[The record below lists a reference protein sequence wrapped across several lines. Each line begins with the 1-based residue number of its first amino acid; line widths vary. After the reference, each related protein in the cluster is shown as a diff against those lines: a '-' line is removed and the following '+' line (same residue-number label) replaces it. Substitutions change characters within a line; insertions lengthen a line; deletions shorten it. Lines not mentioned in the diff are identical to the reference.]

1 MAKRKSG
8 ASAANKG
15 KQTSKKTNGPEGR
28 LDVEAPHAEIVQQVI
43 TDTLETNYMPYAMS
57 VIVSRAIPE
66 IDGFKP
72 SHRKLLYTMY
82 KMGLL
87 TGARTKSANIVGQT
101 MKLNPH
107 GDQAIYETMVRLTEG
122 NASLL
127 HPYVDSKG
135 NFGKQYSRDMQY
147 AAARYTEA
155 RLAKICDELFRHI
168 DHDTVD
174 FVDNY
179 DGTMQEPTLLPATYP
194 SVLVNQNQGIAVG
207 MASNIAPFN
216 LREVCL
222 ATKQYID
229 DPGADL
235 QDILPAPD
243 FPGGAMLIYDED
255 QARQILRSGR
265 GTFKMRA
272 VYNIDRKNNMI
283 EITEIPYST
292 TVEQIM
298 DDVTNLVK
306 SSKIKEISDMRDET
320 DLDGLR
326 LTIDYKRSTDPEAL
340 MTKLFMMTNL
350 ECGFSCNFN
359 ILVNGTPR
367 VMGVKQILG
376 EWLSFRRNCVR
387 REVAFELQRKQER
400 LHLLQGLE
408 KILLDIDKA
417 IAIIRGTEKEAD
429 VVPNLCAGFDIDEIQ
444 ADYVA
449 EIKLR
454 NLNRQYILNRVADIK
469 KLKGDIRDLKKLLGD
484 SRLIDE
490 RIKSDL
496 DRVIEKY
503 GKDRKTKLIHEE
515 KIERITKED
524 LIPDYRLRLFLTNE
538 NYLKK
543 LAYTSLRSAGD
554 LKTKEGDYITLD
566 IEGTNKDELLLFS
579 NRANLYKYQIH
590 EIEDHKPSEFG
601 EYLTN
606 LLELEEDERIVYIRI
621 AGDYT
626 GEMIFAYENG
636 KCSRV
641 DMQTY
646 VTKTRRRKLVNAY
659 SDRSPL
665 VDLYYQQEPGD
676 FILKSSDGKVCLFDS
691 SLVPMLASRQNQG
704 VQVLRLNAKRG
715 QKLDSFKRASA
726 VTLSE
731 PERYRIRTLPGR
743 GLFLKEELLDTR
755 QLDLGEVIDE

>member
-1 MAKRKSG
+1 MAKQKSG
-8 ASAANKG
+8 PPAAG
-15 KQTSKKTNGPEGR
+15 KDKKVSKKTNGQGGR
-28 LDVEAPHAEIVQQVI
+28 LDIEAPHAEIAQQVI
-43 TDTLETNYMPYAMS
+43 TDTLELNFMPYAMS

-107 GDQAIYETMVRLTEG
+107 GDQAIYETMVRLTRS

-135 NFGKQYSRDMQY
+135 NFGKQYSRDMQH

-155 RLAKICDELFRHI
+155 RLDKLCEELFRNI
-168 DHDTVD
+168 DHDTVE

-179 DGTMQEPTLLPATYP
+179 DGTMKEPTLLPATFP

-216 LREVCL
+216 LREVCA

-235 QDILPAPD
+235 QEIMPAPD

-255 QARQILRSGR
+255 HARQTLKTGR

-272 VYNIDRKNNMI
+272 VYHVDRKSNMI
-283 EITEIPYST
+283 EITEIPYPT

-306 SSKIKEISDMRDET
+306 NGKIKEVADMRDET
-320 DLDGLR
+320 DLDGMR
-326 LTIDYKRSTDPEAL
+326 LTIDYKRSTDPDAL

-376 EWLSFRRNCVR
+376 EWLSFRRTCVR
-387 REVAFELQRKQER
+387 REIAFDLQRKQDR
-400 LHLLQGLE
+400 LHLLEGLE

-417 IAIIRGTEKEAD
+417 IAIIRTTEKEVD
-429 VVPNLCAGFDIDEIQ
+429 VVPNLCQGFSIDEIQ

-469 KLKGDIRDLKKLLGD
+469 KLKTDIRDLKKLLGD

-496 DRVIEKY
+496 DRVSEKY
-503 GKDRKTKLIHEE
+503 GQDRRTKLIHEG

-524 LIPDYRLRLFLTNE
+524 LIPDYRLRFFLTNE

-543 LAYTSLRSAGD
+543 LAFTSLRSAGD
-554 LKTKEGDYITLD
+554 LKTKDGDYIIQD
-566 IEGTNKDELLLFS
+566 VEGTNKDELLLFS

-590 EIEDHKPSEFG
+590 EISDHKPSEFG

-606 LLELEEDERIVYIRI
+606 LLELDEDEKIVQIQI
-621 AGDYT
+621 AGEYD
-626 GEMIFAYENG
+626 GEMIFAFENG
-636 KCSRV
+636 KCARV
-641 DMQTY
+641 DMQAY
-646 VTKTRRRKLVNAY
+646 VTKTKRRKLVNAY
-659 SDRSPL
+659 SAKSAL
-665 VDLYYQQEPGD
+665 IGLYYQREPED
-676 FILKSSDGKVCLFDS
+676 FLLKSSDGKVCLFDS
-691 SLVPMLASRQNQG
+691 SLVPKLASRSNQG
-704 VQVLRLNAKRG
+704 IQILRLNAKRG
-715 QKLDSFKRASA
+715 QKLESFKRSGS
-726 VTLSE
+726 VSLNDI
-731 PERYRIRTLPGR
+731 ERYRIRTLPGR

-755 QLDLGEVIDE
+755 QLDLGEVID

>member
-8 ASAANKG
+8 SAAADKG
-15 KQTSKKTNGPEGR
+15 NRTSKKTNGQGGR
-28 LDVEAPHAEIVQQVI
+28 LDIEAPHAEIAQQII
-43 TDTLETNYMPYAMS
+43 TDTLELNFMPYAMS

-87 TGARTKSANIVGQT
+87 TGPRTKSANIVGQT

-107 GDQAIYETMVRLTEG
+107 GDQAIYETMVRLTRG

-155 RLAKICDELFRHI
+155 RLDKICEEFFRNI
-168 DHDTVD
+168 DHDTVE
-174 FVDNY
+174 FIDNY
-179 DGTMQEPTLLPATYP
+179 DGTTQEPTLLPATFP

-216 LREVCL
+216 LREVCA
-222 ATKQYID
+222 ATKMYID

-235 QDILPAPD
+235 QDIMPAPD
-243 FPGGAMLIYDED
+243 FPGGAMLIYDEAH
-255 QARQILRSGR
+255 ARQILKTGR

-272 VYNIDRKNNMI
+272 VYEIDRKNNLI
-283 EITEIPYST
+283 EISEIPYST

-306 SSKIKEISDMRDET
+306 NGKIKEVADMRDET
-320 DLDGLR
+320 DLDGLK
-326 LTIDYKRSTDPEAL
+326 LAIDYKRSTDPEAL
-340 MTKLFMMTNL
+340 MSKLFMMTNL

-387 REVAFELQRKQER
+387 REIAFDLQRKQDR
-400 LHLLQGLE
+400 LHLLEGLE

-417 IAIIRGTEKEAD
+417 IAIIRTTDKE
-429 VVPNLCAGFDIDEIQ
+429 VEVIPNLCAGFEIDEIQ

-469 KLKGDIRDLKKLLGD
+469 KLKTDIRELKKILAD

-496 DRVIEKY
+496 DRVSEKY
-503 GKDRKTKLIHEE
+503 GKDRLTKLIHEE
-515 KIERITKED
+515 KIERITKDD

-543 LAYTSLRSAGD
+543 LAFTSLRSAGD
-554 LKTKEGDYITLD
+554 LKTKEGDFIVLD
-566 IEGTNKDELLLFS
+566 VEGTNRDELLLFS

-590 EIEDHKPSEFG
+590 EIADHKPSEFG

-606 LLELEEDERIVYIRI
+606 LLELDDDEKIVHIQI
-621 AGDYT
+621 AGDYE
-626 GEMIFAYENG
+626 GELIFAFENG
-636 KCSRV
+636 KCARV
-641 DMQTY
+641 DLQTY
-646 VTKTRRRKLVNAY
+646 VTKTKRRKLVNAY
-659 SDRSPL
+659 SAKSPL
-665 VDLYYQQEPGD
+665 IGLYYQREAED
-676 FILKSSDGKVCLFDS
+676 FLLKSSDGKVCLFDS
-691 SLVPMLASRQNQG
+691 SLVPKLASRSNQG

-715 QKLDSFKRASA
+715 QKLESFKRSGSVA
-726 VTLSE
+726 LHDI
-731 PERYRIRTLPGR
+731 ERYRIRTLPGR
-743 GLFLKEELLDTR
+743 GLFLKEELLETR
-755 QLDLGEVIDE
+755 QLDLGEVIE